1 MLLLVTSLSYPSTL
15 PFLWLIAG
23 MTRTALKGRQEHTA
37 MVTVG
42 LVLWHLYW
50 NKGRGG
56 NAVQPPRQALLCSS
70 VNPLSCHQAHAPHP
84 PYNPRRLE
92 ALELILCFQ
101 GIKTGQCVVFNG
113 THRTCEIWSWC
124 PVESGAVPRYVSFF
138 SQGKAP
144 G

>member
-1 MLLLVTSLSYPSTL
+1 MLYGPRGRPCCARLCTLS
-15 PFLWLIAG
+15 
-23 MTRTALKGRQEHTA
+23 
-37 MVTVG
+37 
-42 LVLWHLYW
+42 
-50 NKGRGG
+50 
-56 NAVQPPRQALLCSS
+56 
-70 VNPLSCHQAHAPHP
+70 SCHQAHAPHP